1 MAAYSS
7 LALLDAHKNFFTTII
22 KLRRQTDTNSCVIKE
37 YHDSYDE
44 LTKMMD
50 CFVETAPFKIH
61 YLELKTFLNQELHL
75 DDNNNISNISV
86 LQKKLGNIK
95 VYNILQKMEADI
107 IQFVKDV
114 KSPYKMN

>member
-22 KLRRQTDTNSCVIKE
+22 KLRRETDTNSCVIKE
-37 YHDSYDE
+37 YQDSYDY
-44 LTKMMD
+44 LDKLMN

-75 DDNNNISNISV
+75 DDNNNISV

-95 VYNILQKMEADI
+95 VYNLLQKMEADI
-107 IQFVKDV
+107 IEFMKEVE
-114 KSPYKMN
+114 SPYKMN